1 MAVIAKWTMPK
12 SVTEWEQKEAQK
24 AFGKMLRAYV
34 KWFVILG
41 GAAAYIVYRFYR
53 EELSRLLAAMSAF
66 AAFVPLHSATSVLAL
81 RKTRRTF
88 SISDRGLSEHA
99 RGGLCAWDR
108 IEAYLFADHPGVQG
122 MRCLEFRIRHRRRW
136 RRWPFDP
143 ALMEEAVLRAILSEH
158 LPGRCWDGMPVEV
171 IGPR

>member
-24 AFGKMLRAYV
+24 ALRQLLRAYV
-34 KWFVILG
+34 KWFVIIG

-53 EELSRLLAAMSAF
+53 DELSRLLAAMSAL
-66 AAFVPLHSATSVLAL
+66 AAVLPFHAVASVLRFAK
-81 RKTRRTF
+81 RGRTF
-88 SISDRGLSEHA
+88 SISDRGLSDHA
-99 RGGLCAWDR
+99 RGGLCPWDR
-108 IEAYLFADHPGVQG
+108 IEAYLFTDHPGVQG

-143 ALMEEAVLRAILSEH
+143 ALMEEAVLRAILAEH
-158 LPGRCWDGMPVEV
+158 LPGRCWDGMPREV